1 MDRETLPKVVVI
13 GGGTGLPVILKGLK
27 KEKVNITAIVTVAD
41 DGGSSGMIRK
51 QMDVL
56 PPGDI
61 RNVMLALSNVD
72 QRVVDL
78 FQYRFEVEGE
88 LSGHVIGN
96 LILTALSQL
105 NDSYVDAIQVLSKV
119 LKIRGQ
125 VIPATDEP
133 LVLHA
138 EMQDG
143 SFINGE
149 SLIPLQGQPIKRV
162 FIDPVDVKP
171 LDTAVQAIAE
181 ADLIVIG
188 PGSLYTSILPNL
200 LVKDIAAEL
209 IRTEAPVVYIS
220 NILTQIGETDNFSDL
235 DHIRV
240 IHDHVGEP
248 IINHTLINTSEVPR
262 ELMFPEDV
270 RQVAH
275 DTEQI
280 GKLGIHALT
289 DDFLSTEE
297 GLVRHD
303 AKKVAAVLMKL
314 LAQNNN

>member
-1 MDRETLPKVVVI
+1 MDRESLPNVVVI
-13 GGGTGLPVILKGLK
+13 GGGTGLPVVLEGLK
-27 KEKVNITAIVTVAD
+27 KEHVNLTAIVTVAD
-41 DGGSSGMIRK
+41 DGGSSGKIRK

-119 LKIRGQ
+119 LRIRGQ
-125 VIPATDEP
+125 VIPATDKP
-133 LVLHA
+133 LVLNA

-143 SFINGE
+143 TIIKGE

-171 LDTAVQAIAE
+171 LKAAVEAIAE

-200 LVKDIAAEL
+200 LVKDIAAEV
-209 IRTEAPVVYIS
+209 IKTTVPVVYIS

-235 DHIRV
+235 DHIQV
-240 IHDHVGEP
+240 IHKHVGHP
-248 IINHTLINTSEVPR
+248 IINHTLINIAEVPR
-262 ELMFPEDV
+262 ALMFPEDV
-270 RQVAH
+270 RQVSH

-280 GKLGIHALT
+280 AAAGINAIT
-289 DDFLSTEE
+289 ADFLSTEN

-303 AKKVAAVLMKL
+303 AKKVARELLKL
-314 LAQNNN
+314 VTQSNR